1 MPGDAVLVDSMSKR
15 VLPGGWDGGSGTTP
29 GAGHRN
35 GSPGGA
41 QPTAPRPQPRR
52 DPGLLTHL
60 EVPPTQWPSSLGTG
74 TVVFAGSLS
83 EGRKALSKILTNI
96 SK

>member
-1 MPGDAVLVDSMSKR
+1 MGDLGPPLGQVIEMGAPWR
-15 VLPGGWDGGSGTTP
+15 GSTAHSPQTP
-29 GAGHRN
+29 SHEG
-35 GSPGGA
+35 
-41 QPTAPRPQPRR
+41 

-60 EVPPTQWPSSLGTG
+60 EVPPTQWPSYLGTG